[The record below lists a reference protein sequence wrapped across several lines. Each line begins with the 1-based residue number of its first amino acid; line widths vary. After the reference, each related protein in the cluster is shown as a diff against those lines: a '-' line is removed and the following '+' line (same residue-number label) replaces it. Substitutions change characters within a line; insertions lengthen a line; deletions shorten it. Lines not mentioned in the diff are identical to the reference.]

1 MRNYVKKAGA
11 SPDQGFSA
19 LTQANTCMA
28 IIPPEQTER
37 LIVAMP
43 AFSAEQAFWIR
54 RAERMLRREL
64 QRREH
69 ERHAKLV
76 DALIS
81 VATAASL
88 AFILYCWLF
97 LGLL

>member
-1 MRNYVKKAGA
+1 MRNYLKKAGA

-28 IIPPEQTER
+28 IIPPEKVELLVVT
-37 LIVAMP
+37 MP

-64 QRREH
+64 QRREQ
-69 ERHAKLV
+69 ERHTKLV
-76 DALIS
+76 DTIMS
-81 VATAASL
+81 VASAASL
-88 AFILYCWLF
+88 AFLLYCWLF

>member
-1 MRNYVKKAGA
+1 MAHQVIKAGA

-19 LTQANTCMA
+19 LTQANTCTA
-28 IIPPEQTER
+28 IIPPEQLER
-37 LIVAMP
+37 LVLNMP
-43 AFSAEQAFWIR
+43 PMTEEQAFWMR
-54 RAERMLRREL
+54 SYLRALGREL
-64 QRREH
+64 EHREQK
-69 ERHAKLV
+69 RHDKLV

>member
-1 MRNYVKKAGA
+1 MTRYEMRTGA

-19 LTQANTCMA
+19 LTQANTCIA
-28 IIPPEQTER
+28 IIPPEHMER
-37 LIVAMP
+37 LVVSMP
-43 AFSAEQAFWIR
+43 PMTEEQAFWMR
-54 RAERMLRREL
+54 SYLRALGREL
-64 QRREH
+64 EHREQK
-69 ERHAKLV
+69 RHDKLV

>member
-1 MRNYVKKAGA
+1 MRNYLKKAGA

-28 IIPPEQTER
+28 IIPPEQMER
-37 LIVAMP
+37 LIVTMP

-64 QRREH
+64 ARMEC
-69 ERHAKLV
+69 ERHTKLV
-76 DALIS
+76 DTIMS
-81 VATAASL
+81 VASAASL
-88 AFILYCWLF
+88 AFLLYCWLF